1 MMKIFQTV
9 GASTTFNIDGLTFP
23 DNEYVVDDKL
33 APSSTGFFDIV
44 IDPTGTSVAVRF
56 DVTLDE
62 DSLNII
68 DAIHFSN
75 AYKIVNDEE
84 VSTGIVQTGED
95 TFSGVISLS
104 DVTNGIPTT
113 LRFYIEWE
121 EEETTEGNIIDSQL
135 GSYKDLS
142 TTLPITVVVT
152 QYSRRN
158 FAANL
163 NWRIYEKISKS
174 SL

>member
-1 MMKIFQTV
+1 MMKIFQIV
-9 GASTTFNIDGLTFP
+9 GSSTTFDIDGLTFP

-33 APSSTGFFDIV
+33 APSSTGFFDII
-44 IDPTGTSVAVRF
+44 IDPTGTSVAVRY
-56 DVTLDE
+56 DVTLDV

-75 AYKIVNDEE
+75 AYKIINNEE

-104 DVTNGIPTT
+104 DVTNGVPTT

-121 EEETTEGNIIDSQL
+121 EEETVEGDILDSQL
-135 GSYKDLS
+135 GSFKDLS
-142 TTLPITVVVT
+142 TNLPITVVVT

-158 FAANL
+158 IVVLAS
-163 NWRIYEKISKS
+163 WRIYEKDNKS
-174 SL
+174 NF